1 MFAYLG
7 FTIQQ
12 CVGKTLTHENDYIK
26 ALLEHLVEIGQR
38 GSYFSN
44 TSFTAVLLIGS
55 DFLLPLIKQTKLQN
69 KIR

>member
-12 CVGKTLTHENDYIK
+12 CVSKTLTHENDYIK
-26 ALLEHLVEIGQR
+26 TLLEHLVEIGQR

-44 TSFTAVLLIGS
+44 TSFTAVLL
-55 DFLLPLIKQTKLQN
+55 LPLIKQTKLQN